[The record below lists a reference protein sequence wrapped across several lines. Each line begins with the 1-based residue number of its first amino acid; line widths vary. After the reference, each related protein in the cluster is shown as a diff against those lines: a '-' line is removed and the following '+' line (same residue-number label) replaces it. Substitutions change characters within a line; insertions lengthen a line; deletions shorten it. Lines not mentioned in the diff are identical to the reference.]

1 MTAIAAPST
10 PVASKRRSEHSNNSK
25 ALAGSTTPIRQYFSR
40 RRTTTSNHH
49 ILDLPM
55 KYVGIFSPWAVFWGC
70 IFLTVPVAYIY
81 ILLVLLRELC
91 HSFPDTIYASIQTY
105 LPPVARLIAA
115 MHQSSNLLVEVWCAI
130 EAVFYVCLKLHIQIL
145 QTRDPL
151 EASLSAAPLM
161 DLEDRRLLWQRMMDS
176 AKDDPVTFITG
187 WFFDQPISSISQY
200 DIRDFTAWSMFEGRH
215 QEHLTVAELEQLE
228 DFVDEVELRI
238 SLHLYGPAPQDEN
251 ENEHGDESESMTQ
264 QELDSVMQEDSP
276 QLQGFDSGTKEE
288 SAVARN
294 RPWRNNLPKPKKGE
308 YSTVLLRKSRREPK
322 TPVVMMLLMSSDPA
336 FSHFCIVCVWLIK

>member
-1 MTAIAAPST
+1 MAPTTIAPST
-10 PVASKRRSEHSNNSK
+10 PVASKRRSDHLNSK
-25 ALAGSTTPIRQYFSR
+25 AAALAGSSTPIRQYFSR

-49 ILDLPM
+49 ILDLPVNF
-55 KYVGIFSPWAVFWGC
+55 VGIFSPWAVFWGC

-91 HSFPDTIYASIQTY
+91 HSFPDTIYLTVQTY

-130 EAVFYVCLKLHIQIL
+130 EAVFYVCLKLHIHIL

-161 DLEDRRLLWQRMMDS
+161 DLEDRGLLWQRMMDS

-228 DFVDEVELRI
+228 DFVDEVELRN
-238 SLHLYGPAPQDEN
+238 SLHLYGPAEAQEDGE
-251 ENEHGDESESMTQ
+251 ESATGDESSDSKTQ
-264 QELDSVMQEDSP
+264 QENDNENNDAQQD
-276 QLQGFDSGTKEE
+276 FDSEAKEE
-288 SAVARN
+288 STVARN

-308 YSTVLLRKSRREPK
+308 FNMVKFSGLLYTREPK
-322 TPVVMMLLMSSDPA
+322 SPFVIMLLLLSDPA
-336 FSHFCIVCVWLIK
+336 SSYCEL

>member
-1 MTAIAAPST
+1 MPTT
-10 PVASKRRSEHSNNSK
+10 PVASKRRSTNASNFN
-25 ALAGSTTPIRQYFSR
+25 ALAGSNTPIRQYFSR

-49 ILDLPM
+49 ILDLPVNF
-55 KYVGIFSPWAVFWGC
+55 VGIFSPWAVFWGC

-81 ILLVLLRELC
+81 ILLVLLREVC
-91 HSFPDTIYASIQTY
+91 HSFPDTIYLCIQTY
-105 LPPVARLIAA
+105 VPPVGRLIAA

-130 EAVFYVCLKLHIQIL
+130 EAVFYVCLKLHIRWL

-176 AKDDPVTFITG
+176 AKDDPETFITG

-228 DFVDEVELRI
+228 DFVDEVELRN
-238 SLHLYGPAPQDEN
+238 SLHIYGPYVEPPEDEN
-251 ENEHGDESESMTQ
+251 AQVKGDVDVDGDESSESRLQPDDDNENAQ
-264 QELDSVMQEDSP
+264 QS
-276 QLQGFDSGTKEE
+276 FDSGTKDE
-288 SAVARN
+288 SAVTRK

-308 YSTVLLRKSRREPK
+308 YSTVYYNVYS
-322 TPVVMMLLMSSDPA
+322 
-336 FSHFCIVCVWLIK
+336 

>member
-1 MTAIAAPST
+1 MTTIAPTT
-10 PVASKRRSEHSNNSK
+10 PVPSKRRSANGNSNAA

-49 ILDLPM
+49 ILDLPVNF
-55 KYVGIFSPWAVFWGC
+55 VGIFSPWAVFWGC
-70 IFLTVPVAYIY
+70 VFLTVPVAYIY
-81 ILLVLLRELC
+81 ILLVLLREVC
-91 HSFPDTIYASIQTY
+91 HSFPDTVYGTIQTY
-105 LPPVARLIAA
+105 VPPVGRLIAA

-130 EAVFYVCLKLHIQIL
+130 EAVFYVCLKLHIQWL

-228 DFVDEVELRI
+228 DFVDEVELRN
-238 SLHLYGPAPQDEN
+238 SLHLYGPAEPQEDEKG
-251 ENEHGDESESMTQ
+251 EGEGDESSETKTTQ
-264 QELDSVMQEDSP
+264 AENDNDNAQQV
-276 QLQGFDSGTKEE
+276 FDSGTKEE
-288 SAVARN
+288 SVVTRN
-294 RPWRNNLPKPKKGE
+294 RPWRKNLPKPKKGE
-308 YSTVLLRKSRREPK
+308 YCAVKYCVLYIRIVLIQFII
-322 TPVVMMLLMSSDPA
+322 VVTNPRAYLSL
-336 FSHFCIVCVWLIK
+336 CLVV

>member
-1 MTAIAAPST
+1 MTTITPST
-10 PVASKRRSEHSNNSK
+10 PVASKRRSATANST

-49 ILDLPM
+49 ILDLPVNF
-55 KYVGIFSPWAVFWGC
+55 VGIFSPWAVFWGC

-91 HSFPDTIYASIQTY
+91 HSFPDTIYLTIQTY
-105 LPPVARLIAA
+105 VPPVARLIAA

-130 EAVFYVCLKLHIQIL
+130 EAVFYVCLKLHIQWL

-228 DFVDEVELRI
+228 DFVDEVELRN
-238 SLHLYGPAPQDEN
+238 SLHLYGPAELQEK
-251 ENEHGDESESMTQ
+251 EIAEGKGDESSDSKTQ
-264 QELDSVMQEDSP
+264 QENDDDDNNAQQS
-276 QLQGFDSGTKEE
+276 FHSGTKEE
-288 SAVARN
+288 SALARN

-308 YSTVLLRKSRREPK
+308 
-322 TPVVMMLLMSSDPA
+322 
-336 FSHFCIVCVWLIK
+336 